1 MVDDL
6 FSIQYTNLYINQN
19 NSLSK
24 SDDVVDIS
32 PLQFF
37 LKSLLQGSQR
47 GRKGSFAII

>member
-6 FSIQYTNLYINQN
+6 LSVNYANLSINPI

-47 GRKGSFAII
+47 GRQGSFVII